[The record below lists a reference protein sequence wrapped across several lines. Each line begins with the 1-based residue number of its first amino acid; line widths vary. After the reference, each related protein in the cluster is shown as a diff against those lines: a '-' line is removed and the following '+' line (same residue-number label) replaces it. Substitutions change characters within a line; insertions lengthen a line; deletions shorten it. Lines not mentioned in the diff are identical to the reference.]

1 MTKLYQLTDILKRR
15 NCLGKDKYEPTIMSK
30 FKLTLISGL
39 VVEHFSDTMIQAI
52 KYVEHRFETTV
63 VKAERVV

>member
-1 MTKLYQLTDILKRR
+1 
-15 NCLGKDKYEPTIMSK
+15 MSK

-52 KYVEHRFETTV
+52 KYVEYTYEKKV
-63 VKAERVV
+63 VKVELE

>member
-1 MTKLYQLTDILKRR
+1 ML
-15 NCLGKDKYEPTIMSK
+15 K

-52 KYVEHRFETTV
+52 KYVDHRFETSV
-63 VKAERVV
+63 VKAEKIN